1 MFVIAII
8 IVVVIVVVS
17 IITGLAHVAI
27 CSEGGYELGQTST
40 KVMMRQYG

>member
-8 IVVVIVVVS
+8 VVVVVI